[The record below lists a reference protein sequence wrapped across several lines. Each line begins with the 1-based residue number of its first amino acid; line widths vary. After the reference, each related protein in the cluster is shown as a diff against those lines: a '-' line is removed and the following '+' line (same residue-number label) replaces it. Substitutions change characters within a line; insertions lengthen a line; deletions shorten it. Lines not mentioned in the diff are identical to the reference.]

1 MRFETDLFKI
11 GLACFAMS
19 ARPSTPLFLRR
30 DVANCFLCD
39 PLRSK
44 HVFLSSIL
52 SGDIPF
58 DIFRQS
64 SWLLA
69 SNRADAASESRPALR
84 IVVLSAPLGFDM

>member
-11 GLACFAMS
+11 GIACFAMS
-19 ARPSTPLFLRR
+19 TRPRTPLFLRR

-39 PLRSK
+39 PLRSN
-44 HVFLSSIL
+44 HVFLPSTL

-58 DIFRQS
+58 DIFRES

-69 SNRADAASESRPALR
+69 SNRADTASESRSALR
-84 IVVLSAPLGFDM
+84 SVVLSAPLGFDI